1 MLPLRVLLTVVV
13 VVDNS
18 SLSSSTSTSLEEGGM
33 GSAAGGMGSAPLP
46 RVSFPMLPQDFAV
59 LEEEEEEAE
68 EVKPKGSGR
77 EVEAAKRLRAR
88 WEDLEGDI
96 KGRGVVGAL
105 SLDPVPPPRALL
117 GVEGAEGA
125 AEALGG

>member
-1 MLPLRVLLTVVV
+1 MLL
-13 VVDNS
+13 
-18 SLSSSTSTSLEEGGM
+18 
-33 GSAAGGMGSAPLP
+33 
-46 RVSFPMLPQDFAV
+46 QDFAAATAV
-59 LEEEEEEAE
+59 EKEEEEE

-77 EVEAAKRLRAR
+77 EVEEAKRLRAR

-105 SLDPVPPPRALL
+105 NLDPVPPPPLPPPRALL